1 MNERR
6 ATPKMHADEVSVDT
20 SLVRRL
26 LSTQFPQWSKLPLRP
41 MPFTGTDNAIFR
53 LGDEM
58 GVRLPRIHWAIEQID
73 KENDWLGRLAPH
85 VSVSLPLPLA
95 KGVPGFGYP
104 YPWLVYKWLAGDDLQ
119 DGTVTDHR
127 RLAREVAAFV
137 TALGQIDSTD
147 GPPAGRRGGPL
158 APHDEIVRAVLGRLD
173 GVVDVDRAMTVW
185 QAAVSAD
192 PWSGPPVWIHGD
204 LLPGN
209 IIVNDGQLAGII
221 DWSAAGVGDPACEA
235 MLAWSLPSEARA
247 VFRATLGFDDATWAR
262 ARGWV
267 VEQTALF
274 IPYYAKTIPDAVVAA
289 KRRLQAATVAED

>member
-20 SLVRRL
+20 SLVRKL

-41 MPFTGTDNAIFR
+41 MQSTGTDNAIFR

-58 GVRLPRIHWAIEQID
+58 VVRLPRIHWAIEQID

-104 YPWLVYKWLAGDDLQ
+104 YPWLVYKWLAGDDVQ

-127 RLAREVAAFV
+127 RLARDVAAFV

-147 GPPAGRRGGPL
+147 APPAGRRGGPL
-158 APHDEIVRAVLGRLD
+158 APHDEIV
-173 GVVDVDRAMTVW
+173 
-185 QAAVSAD
+185 
-192 PWSGPPVWIHGD
+192 
-204 LLPGN
+204 
-209 IIVNDGQLAGII
+209 
-221 DWSAAGVGDPACEA
+221 
-235 MLAWSLPSEARA
+235 
-247 VFRATLGFDDATWAR
+247 
-262 ARGWV
+262 
-267 VEQTALF
+267 
-274 IPYYAKTIPDAVVAA
+274 
-289 KRRLQAATVAED
+289 